1 MRKLTVALCTDE
13 RGGMIFNKRR
23 VSRDR
28 ILIKNLMEG
37 FDGKIYINEYSRLLF
52 EDYGDRAVVCES
64 ALDEAPDGAVC
75 FIEFPPFKP
84 YLADI
89 SSLII
94 YNWNR
99 RYPYDLCL
107 DVLPAKEGFKSV
119 SVCEF
124 EGSSHEKIT
133 KEIFER

>member
-1 MRKLTVALCTDE
+1 MRDLTVILCTDE

-23 VSRDR
+23 VSRDKT
-28 ILIKNLMEG
+28 LVTELMG
-37 FDGKIYINEYSRLLF
+37 GIDGRLYINEYSKALF
-52 EDYGDRAVVCES
+52 GEYSDRIVVCTD
-64 ALDEAPDGAVC
+64 ALSEAPDGAVC

-89 SSLII
+89 SRFII

-99 RYPYDLCL
+99 RYPFDACL
-107 DVLPAKEGFKSV
+107 DVEPESEGFKLV
-119 SVCEF
+119 SVTEF
-124 EGSSHEKIT
+124 VGNAHEKIT

>member
-1 MRKLTVALCTDE
+1 MRNITVILATDE

-28 ILIKNLMEG
+28 ILIADLMNG
-37 FDGKIYINEYSRLLF
+37 TDKKVYINEYSKILF
-52 EDYGDRAVVCES
+52 EEYSERVAVCEN
-64 ALDEAPDGAVC
+64 ALSEAPEGSVC
-75 FIEFPPFKP
+75 FIEFPPIKP

-89 SSLII
+89 SRLII

-99 RYPYDLCL
+99 RYPFDMSL
-107 DVLPAKEGFKSV
+107 DVSPVSEGFRSV
-119 SVCEF
+119 SVSEL

>member
-1 MRKLTVALCTDE
+1 MRNLTVALSTDE

-28 ILIKNLMEG
+28 ILIRDLMSG
-37 FDGKIYINEYSRLLF
+37 FDGKIYINEYSKLLF
-52 EDYGDRAVVCES
+52 EEYPDRTVVCKS

-75 FIEFPPFKP
+75 FIEFPPFAP
-84 YLADI
+84 YISDI
-89 SSLII
+89 SRFII

-99 RYPYDLCL
+99 RYPFDLCL
-107 DVLPAKEGFKSV
+107 DVSPSDEGYKSV
-119 SVCEF
+119 SVFEF